1 MLANS
6 LIHKLI
12 RPIRPILNSLIPVLF
27 LFSTSTVMA
36 QPNTVFPLNQ
46 KPQKLFDGGFFTEGP
61 AVGRDGC
68 IYFSDQTFTEET
80 DMEAGIIWKYDPS
93 KDTALVFRSPSGM
106 SNGIAFDKDGN
117 MVVCEGADFGGRMIT
132 RTDMHTGKSKI
143 IAGLYNGRSFNSPND
158 LTIDKKGRIYFTDP
172 RYTGHESIDQPVM
185 GVYRIDSDNKV
196 RLIISDIPMPN
207 GIALSPDEKTLY
219 VGCNYEGDENHKPV
233 AALYKYEISSNDSA
247 VFSKV
252 LINFNEDAGPDGI
265 KTDSNGNLF
274 IAVRDE
280 ANPQIRV
287 YSPEGGLIDFLK
299 LPEVPSNLTFTP
311 SGRELYITA
320 GNGLYHIPLN
330 YQHQN

>member
-1 MLANS
+1 MKTA
-6 LIHKLI
+6 LII
-12 RPIRPILNSLIPVLF
+12 LF
-27 LFSTSTVMA
+27 LFTAINILA
-36 QPNTVFPLNQ
+36 QTGKVFPLNQ
-46 KPQKLFDGGFFTEGP
+46 KPQKVFDGGFFTEGP
-61 AVGRDGC
+61 AYGSDDC
-68 IYFSDQTFTEET
+68 IYFSDQTFTDET
-80 DMEAGIIWKYDPS
+80 DMAAGIIWKYDPV
-93 KDTALVFRSPSGM
+93 KDTTVVFRSPSGM
-106 SNGIAFDKDGN
+106 SNGIAFNKDGN

-143 IAGLYNGRSFNSPND
+143 IAGLFNGKSFNSPND
-158 LTIDKKGRIYFTDP
+158 LSLDKKGRIYFTDP

-185 GVYRIDSDNKV
+185 GVYRIDGDNNVK
-196 RLIISDIPMPN
+196 LMISDIPMPN

-219 VGCNYEGDENHKPV
+219 VGCNYEGDENHKP
-233 AALYKYEISSNDSA
+233 AAAVYKYEISSNDSA

-252 LINFNEDAGPDGI
+252 LITFNEDAGPDGI

-287 YSPEGGLIDFLK
+287 YSPEGELIDFLK

-320 GNGLYHIPLN
+320 GNGLYHTPLYN
-330 YQHQN
+330 